1 MANNNKKEAAE
12 AAASL
17 KEKQNFL
24 AALPE
29 TATDSEREL
38 AQKDVNEAQTLV
50 DSFVSAPGKNA
61 KKAETVKI
69 EFTSSPTGKFLLAYN
84 VGEKADFDVKQ
95 AAELIELGFAK
106 EVKK

>member
-17 KEKQNFL
+17 KEKQDFL
-24 AALPE
+24 ATLPE
-29 TATDSEREL
+29 TATDAEKEA
-38 AQKDVNEAQTLV
+38 AQKEIETAQALV
-50 DSFVSAPGKNA
+50 DSFASDKAS
-61 KKAETVKI
+61 KKVKI
-69 EFTSSPTGKFLLAYN
+69 KFLASPTGKFNLAYN

-95 AAELIELGFAK
+95 AAELIELGFAV

>member
-17 KEKQNFL
+17 KEKQDFL
-24 AALPE
+24 ATLPE
-29 TATDSEREL
+29 TATDAEKEA
-38 AQKDVNEAQTLV
+38 AQKEVDTAQDLV
-50 DSFVSAPGKNA
+50 DSLASDKTS
-61 KKAETVKI
+61 KTVKI
-69 EFTSSPTGKFLLAYN
+69 KFLASPTGKFNLAYN

-95 AAELIELGFAK
+95 AAELIELGFAV